1 VKIDLYRDEQ
11 GLPRARSEAP
21 DDLLARFLESDVQG
35 SVITAYDILGMLD
48 RVESGETDRWEG
60 TGNAHTLAL
69 TPGGALIQDEL
80 ADDTEALHLPLSE
93 LREALNAWIGLLL
106 DEPSHQA

>member
-35 SVITAYDILGMLD
+35 SVITAFDILGMLD

-60 TGNAHTLAL
+60 TGNAYTLTL
-69 TPGGALIQDEL
+69 TPGGAWIQDEQDEL
-80 ADDTEALHLPLSE
+80 ADDTEALHLPLSD

-106 DEPSHQA
+106 DR